1 MAVKVV
7 VVVVEEVE
15 RKQLRFVSPVL
26 SQFSSIDFS
35 WKALQF
41 TISADNVKQKQGDRE
56 LLTYES
62 CIKKKNKNMG
72 LRVNQLLTQSTAY
85 Y

>member
-7 VVVVEEVE
+7 VVVVVVVE

-41 TISADNVKQKQGDRE
+41 TISADNVKRTSDRE
-56 LLTYES
+56 LLNTSLAFE
-62 CIKKKNKNMG
+62 KKKNMG
-72 LRVNQLLTQSTAY
+72 LRVNQLLKQSTAY